1 MVAIDVALTFHRRGQ
16 HPADVEPVLHT
27 RTKEEAIRR
36 LGEAAQQAG
45 LLVPSRSV
53 VLVEDSMSA
62 KLRPCPRT
70 LKFARCDTCC
80 HLHDRITATTDMVEK
95 EALHEEKRYHLENI
109 EARRAFYFLR
119 RELAQTNPHQYM
131 SLVVDSMDSTTT
143 DVHIIGAI
151 SHGRRCRAFMFV
163 ASRRTNVTIEIV
175 HRVVLATLEAE
186 GALPPVLHL
195 QLDNTANQCKSRWLV
210 GYLSL
215 LVSHGV
221 FEQVTL
227 SYLPVGHTI
236 DEIDQLF
243 SLVAF
248 REID

>member
-1 MVAIDVALTFHRRGQ
+1 VVAIDVALTFHRRGQ

-53 VLVEDSMSA
+53 VLVEDPMSA
-62 KLRPCPRT
+62 KLRPCPRL

-109 EARRAFYFLR
+109 EARRAFYGVS

-143 DVHIIGAI
+143 DFHIIGAI

-195 QLDNTANQCKSRWLV
+195 QLDNTADQCKSRWLV

>member
-1 MVAIDVALTFHRRGQ
+1 VVAIDVALTFHRRGR
-16 HPADVEPVLHT
+16 VEPVLHT
-27 RTKEEAIRR
+27 EEAIRR

-53 VLVEDSMSA
+53 VELDPMSA

-80 HLHDRITATTDMVEK
+80 HLHDRITATRDMVEK
-95 EALHEEKRYHLENI
+95 EALHEETRYHLENI

-195 QLDNTANQCKSRWLV
+195 QLDNTVVKPKSRWLV
-210 GYLSL
+210 DYLSL